1 MTQLKYGYIGLG
13 NLGGNL
19 AASLLRKGFDVT
31 VHDRNPALAERH
43 AALGARVAGSAE
55 ELAEQVDHLFT
66 CLPSPGVSEA
76 VLAQALPAMKPGATW
91 IENSTLGRDDVLRMA
106 GLAKSTGVQMLE
118 APVTGGVHLAAR
130 GEITVLV
137 GGPDELFALHRPA
150 LEAIGGRIFHM
161 GPLGS
166 AAIIKVITNMLAF
179 IHLVADG
186 EALMLAKRGGLDL
199 GKAWAAIAAS
209 SGSSFVHETEGQL
222 ILNGSY
228 DVAFTMDLALKDLG
242 FALGF
247 GREFGVPLDLA
258 GLTQQTFVKGR
269 AAYGGGAQ
277 STQIVKLLEDV
288 LGTDL
293 RAPGFPARLE

>member
-1 MTQLKYGYIGLG
+1 MKLGYIGLG
-13 NLGGNL
+13 NLGGHI
-19 AASLLRKGFDVT
+19 AASLIRAGFDV
-31 VHDRNPALAERH
+31 VVYDRDPTLAERH
-43 AALGARVAGSAE
+43 RAMGAGVANSPANLAA
-55 ELAEQVDHLFT
+55 QVDHVFT
-66 CLPSPGVSEA
+66 CLPSPAVSEA
-76 VLAQALPAMKPGATW
+76 VLAQVLTTARPCMTW
-91 IENSTLGRDDVLRMA
+91 VENSTLGRDDVLRLA
-106 GLAKSTGVQMLE
+106 ALAKAAEVAMLE

-137 GGPDELFALHRPA
+137 GGDGALLDLHRTA
-150 LEAIGGRIFHM
+150 LTAIGNRLFHM

-166 AAIIKVITNMLAF
+166 AAVIKVITNMLAF

-199 GKAWAAIAAS
+199 KTAWEAIAAS

-228 DVAFTMDLALKDLG
+228 DIAFTMDLALKDLG
-242 FALGF
+242 FAMDF
-247 GREFGVPLDLA
+247 GREYEVPLDLA
-258 GLTQQTFVKGR
+258 GQTMQTFIKGR
-269 AAYGGGAQ
+269 AAYGGSAQ
-277 STQIVKLLEDV
+277 STQIVKLLEDA